1 MQKINDEVLRETIRK
16 FQHEKVMT
24 VEQIGEC
31 LNRSI
36 PTTRNRLKQW
46 KAFTSYN
53 KNGRYYVLPEIAK
66 FDSNEL
72 WSYKNIHF
80 SRYGN
85 LKSTLI
91 GVVENSQS
99 GLNGT
104 EIGQLLGLDPRSFLS
119 HFGKSPALRR
129 EKIHDRFIYFSCDKV
144 RFEQQFTKRI
154 HKTES
159 KTTSPLSAEVG
170 IIVLVEKIKHPR
182 KDVQKL
188 TKHLQNKGISV
199 TIKKIHDFLRYYGLL
214 KKTPDSLL

>member
-1 MQKINDEVLRETIRK
+1 MQNINDEVPGETKIK
-16 FQHEKVMT
+16 FRHEKVMT
-24 VEQIGEC
+24 VEQIAEE

-36 PTTRNRLKQW
+36 PTARNRLKQW
-46 KAFTSYN
+46 KALTSYD
-53 KNGRYYVLPEIAK
+53 KNGRYYVLPEIPK
-66 FDSNEL
+66 FDANQL
-72 WSYKNIHF
+72 WCYKNIHF

-99 GLNGT
+99 GLNGM

-129 EKIHDRFIYFSCDKV
+129 KKIHDRFIYFSSDN
-144 RFEQQFTKRI
+144 FEQQFSKRI
-154 HKTES
+154 HQTEL
-159 KTTSPLSAEVG
+159 KTTRPLSAEVG

-182 KDVQKL
+182 KDLQGL

-199 TIKKIHDFLRYYGLL
+199 TIKETHDFLRYYDLL
-214 KKTPDSLL
+214 KKTPDSLR

>member
-1 MQKINDEVLRETIRK
+1 MQKLNDEVLKETIRIFK
-16 FQHEKVMT
+16 HEKVMT

-53 KNGRYYVLPEIAK
+53 KNGRYYVLPEIPK

-99 GLNGT
+99 GLDSV

-119 HFGKSPALRR
+119 HFGKSHALRR
-129 EKIHDRFIYFSCDKV
+129 EKVHDRFIYFSSDK
-144 RFEQQFTKRI
+144 FEQQFNKRI

-159 KTTSPLSAEVG
+159 KITSPFSAEVG

-199 TIKKIHDFLRYYGLL
+199 TIKKIYDFLRYYGLL